1 VGGPGDNS
9 NTGAAWVY
17 TLSGVWTQQGK
28 LAAND
33 AVGSAAQGW
42 SVALDG
48 NSYAIVGGP
57 GDNSNTGAAWVYTLS
72 GGFWTQQGS
81 KLVANDAVGQ
91 ARQGW
96 SVVVRSNTPKAIVGG
111 PGDNSNAGAAWVY
124 HNYQNAGVWTQLGS
138 KLVGTGAVGEAQQGS
153 SVQLSN
159 DEDTALVGGS
169 ADNSGAGAIW
179 LYQCAAPP
187 NCGGLLT
194 QQGSKLVGT
203 GAVGKAQ
210 QGFLHRVVRR
220 RQHRH
225 QPGRA
230 RADRR
235 RPRTWAHQ
243 AVARPGEGRRGGFRT
258 VVAYRVGERAVF
270 MFGFAKSD
278 QANLSPA
285 GLRLS
290 SSYPAGP
297 VTGCVNR
304 RIDGEACAGE
314 DKGRSRPLD
323 LFNGMAIQGDG
334 LPVASSV

>member
-210 QGFLHRVVRR
+210 QGSSIAWSADANIAINRAERGLIDADLGHGLIKQWPAQVRAAAAGSAPLLPIGSASGPCSCSALR
-220 RQHRH
+220 KVIK
-225 QPGRA
+225 
-230 RADRR
+230 
-235 RPRTWAHQ
+235 RT
-243 AVARPGEGRRGGFRT
+243 
-258 VVAYRVGERAVF
+258 
-270 MFGFAKSD
+270 
-278 QANLSPA
+278 
-285 GLRLS
+285 
-290 SSYPAGP
+290 
-297 VTGCVNR
+297 
-304 RIDGEACAGE
+304 
-314 DKGRSRPLD
+314 
-323 LFNGMAIQGDG
+323 
-334 LPVASSV
+334 